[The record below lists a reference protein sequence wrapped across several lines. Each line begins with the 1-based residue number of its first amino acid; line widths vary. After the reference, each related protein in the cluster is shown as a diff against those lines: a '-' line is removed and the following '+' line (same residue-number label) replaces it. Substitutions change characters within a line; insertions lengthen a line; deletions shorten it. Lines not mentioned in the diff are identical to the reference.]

1 MTKISEHDR
10 VILRRDLADLSLCA
24 GDLGTVV
31 LVHGDSEGFEVEFMT
46 LDGETIGVTT
56 LIPDDI
62 RPIGRREMAHVRP
75 L

>member
-10 VILRRDLADLSLCA
+10 VILQRDLTDLSLRA

-46 LDGETIGVTT
+46 LHGETIAITT